1 MTDEWA
7 RVEAD
12 DGQGFVFAE
21 SGQGPLVVLIHG
33 FPDTPHGWER
43 ISDRLVEAGFRA
55 VRPWLRGYHP
65 DTIVD
70 GRPYDLVTIGS
81 DPIRLLDA
89 LGERDAIL
97 VGHDWGAVIA
107 YAAATLHPDRVRAIV
122 PVALPHPNLLPRSPA
137 TMWAA
142 RHFFVL
148 NLPWAERL
156 MRRNDFAY
164 LDTLYRRWAPQWE
177 GPDRD
182 ACIARA
188 GEAFADPRSLRG
200 ALDYYRALSPR
211 LAPELTRPIPVPGLV
226 VADTNGIPLEIWE
239 RTEALL
245 GDGSETLVLPG
256 TGHWPH
262 REAEDA
268 FLERLLE
275 FAGRA
280 GAATGA

>member
-1 MTDEWA
+1 MSEEWV

-12 DGQGFVFAE
+12 DGQGFVYAE

-43 ISDRLVEAGFRA
+43 ISERLVAAGFRT

-89 LGERDAIL
+89 LGEREAIL
-97 VGHDWGAVIA
+97 VGHDWGSVIA
-107 YAAATLHPDRVRAIV
+107 YGAATLHPERVRAIV
-122 PVALPHPNLLPRSPA
+122 PIALPHPNLLPRDPA

-148 NLPWAERL
+148 NLPWAERK

-164 LDTLYRRWAPQWE
+164 LETLYRRWTPNWR
-177 GPDRD
+177 GPARD
-182 ACIARA
+182 GCVARA
-188 GEAFADPRSLRG
+188 KEAFADQRSLHG

-211 LAPELTRPIPVPGLV
+211 LAPELTRASSVPGLV
-226 VADTNGIPLEIWE
+226 VADTNGIDLEIWE
-239 RTEALL
+239 RTEAML
-245 GDGSETLVLPG
+245 GEGSETLVLPG

-275 FAGRA
+275 FAGRV
-280 GAATGA
+280 GAATDA